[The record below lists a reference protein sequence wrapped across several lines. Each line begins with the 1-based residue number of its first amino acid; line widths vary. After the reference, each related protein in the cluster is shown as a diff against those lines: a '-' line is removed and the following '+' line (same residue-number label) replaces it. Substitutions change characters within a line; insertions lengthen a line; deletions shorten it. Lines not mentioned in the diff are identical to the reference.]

1 MATKTK
7 MRQLQDQKSIQNDV
21 QTFKLVLKEPNSQIF
36 HNLIQVDQSKQDLTS
51 FDPSL
56 EGKQQANMA
65 EVRKQSM
72 CF

>member
-1 MATKTK
+1 METKTK

-21 QTFKLVLKEPNSQIF
+21 QTFKLVLEEPNLQIF
-36 HNLIQVDQSKQDLTS
+36 HNLIQVDQSKQDSTC

>member
-1 MATKTK
+1 METKAK
-7 MRQLQDQKSIQNDV
+7 IRQLQDQKSIQNDI

-36 HNLIQVDQSKQDLTS
+36 HNLIQVDQSKQDQTS